1 MTWLTVT
8 EYLFLLAIVL
18 SVRILIIPL
27 VSSNS
32 SDIVVFYVFLFISK
46 NLFKSIIVGATF
58 LVRYMF
64 NMACVYKQL
73 HIC

>member
-64 NMACVYKQL
+64 NMAYVYKQL